1 MSVFPVFAWKAQTY
15 RVQNISVSVLMIMMR
30 AGKFL
35 PTPRK
40 RNTPYCDCE
49 FRTEKEKKRL
59 VYWKNKKT
67 KGKKKKEKTKLKN
80 EPLSY
85 IADQLESW
93 FLQLC
98 VRFPKWN
105 IDCIIKGQSK
115 FLLIHKLFILLYLM
129 KMSIESVDSYH
140 RKLLMIRLRTWKFDT
155 QQSPLFSLR
164 TSTRARSFVCLVPS
178 RSLAWKQ

>member
-1 MSVFPVFAWKAQTY
+1 MFQCWWLWWEQ
-15 RVQNISVSVLMIMMR
+15 VSS
-30 AGKFL
+30 
-35 PTPRK
+35 
-40 RNTPYCDCE
+40 
-49 FRTEKEKKRL
+49 FRRPEKETHPTAIVSLGQRRKKTPSL
-59 VYWKNKKT
+59 LKEQKNKR
-67 KGKKKKEKTKLKN
+67 KKKKEKTKLKN

-93 FLQLC
+93 LLQLC

-155 QQSPLFSLR
+155 QQSPLFSR
-164 TSTRARSFVCLVPS
+164 KTSTQARSFVCLVPS